1 MSMQRTLDAATINSK
16 RLLLMPAVASV
27 LALMVAG
34 RPAVADEHMVLV
46 DTIAVPG
53 ASNVSQSTCSL
64 GTGLGAF
71 DISFVDPRSGFYV
84 LADRTNAAVDF
95 FDASDDT
102 FVGRV
107 GGFQGVVCSTTNPAT
122 ANNSKSGPDGV
133 VIVGSKEVWAGDG
146 DSTLKV
152 IDVATFSI
160 TDTIKITNPDPSV
173 DSAVLR
179 VDEMAWDARDH
190 ILAAANNANTPPFI
204 TLVNTDT
211 HAILGQIVFDT
222 KPGHAGVDA
231 QNGIEQPQ
239 WSPQTGLF
247 YVSVPQVG
255 PDPAQGGVAVID
267 PSSMQV
273 TAVFPVQDCSPA
285 GLALGPNHQ
294 GVVGCSAAFP
304 STPPPGT
311 VATTQTLIINI
322 DTGDVIS
329 NITQA
334 GGNDEVWFD
343 PGSQHYYLG
352 ARGTVDPSTGKVT
365 PILGTVDARTFMF
378 DDGTPTST
386 TAHSVAADKFSH
398 HVFVPIGFV
407 PTGSPAGTDPT
418 NPCPAN
424 GCIAV
429 YLPSSIDDDDLGALL
444 ATR

>member
-1 MSMQRTLDAATINSK
+1 
-16 RLLLMPAVASV
+16 
-27 LALMVAG
+27 
-34 RPAVADEHMVLV
+34 MVLV
-46 DTIAVPG
+46 DKIVVPP

-71 DISFVDPRSGFYV
+71 DISFVDPKSGFYV

-102 FVGRV
+102 YVGRV
-107 GGFQGVVCSTTNPAT
+107 GGFQGVVCSTTSPAT
-122 ANNSKSGPDGV
+122 ANNAKSGPDGV

-152 IDVATFSI
+152 IDIATFSL
-160 TDTIKITNPDPSV
+160 TDTITVTDPTDASV
-173 DSAVLR
+173 KMR
-179 VDEMAWDARDH
+179 VDEMAYDSRDH

-211 HAILGQIVFDT
+211 HAILGQIIFDT

-231 QNGIEQPQ
+231 ENGIEQPQ

-273 TAVFPVQDCSPA
+273 TAVFPVVNCSPA

-294 GVVGCSAAFP
+294 AVVGCSASFP
-304 STPPPGT
+304 TTPPAGT
-311 VATTQTLIINI
+311 FATTQTLIISI
-322 DTGDVIS
+322 DNGDVIS
-329 NITQA
+329 TITQA

-343 PGSQHYYLG
+343 PASQHYYLG
-352 ARGTVDPSTGKVT
+352 ARGTVDASTGKVT

-378 DDGTPTST
+378 DGGSATST

-418 NPCPAN
+418 NVCPAN

-429 YLPSSIDDDDLGALL
+429 YLPSSIDDDDLGSVQAK
-444 ATR
+444 R